1 MASLEHKLEN
11 RLTMKDLNKLQR
23 GFMVNKQLELS
34 PFDNFHI
41 RSIPPINLL
50 TCSYTGILEIFV

>member
-41 RSIPPINLL
+41 RLRPPIKLL
-50 TCSYTGILEIFV
+50 TCSYT